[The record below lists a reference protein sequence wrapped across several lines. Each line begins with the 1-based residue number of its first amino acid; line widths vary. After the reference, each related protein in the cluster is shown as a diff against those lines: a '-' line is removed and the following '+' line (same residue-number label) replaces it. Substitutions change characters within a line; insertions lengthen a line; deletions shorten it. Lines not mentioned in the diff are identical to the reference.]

1 MECLPI
7 IECSCRVS
15 AGDEE
20 CDMFNEFVIS
30 EEDLQLPHSSQVIG
44 ETCVER
50 SLQTQS
56 QLSPSTIDT
65 LRYGLAAGLQDE
77 VNSSIPPLSPSVD
90 GSGSH
95 SPTSSF
101 TFAGM
106 KTPLVKAQ
114 HAQHG
119 P

>member
-1 MECLPI
+1 
-7 IECSCRVS
+7 
-15 AGDEE
+15 
-20 CDMFNEFVIS
+20 MFNEFVIS
-30 EEDLQLPHSSQVIG
+30 QEDLQLPRSSSTGMG

-50 SLQTQS
+50 NLKTQC

-65 LRYGLAAGLQDE
+65 LRYGSAAGSDRTFSTGVQDE

-90 GSGSH
+90 DSGSH

-106 KTPLVKAQ
+106 RPPLVK
-114 HAQHG
+114 
-119 P
+119 

>member
-1 MECLPI
+1 
-7 IECSCRVS
+7 
-15 AGDEE
+15 
-20 CDMFNEFVIS
+20 MFNEFVIS
-30 EEDLQLPHSSQVIG
+30 EEDLQLPHSSKVIG

-50 SLQTQS
+50 SLQTQI

-65 LRYGLAAGLQDE
+65 LRYGLAAGSDRTFSTDLGLQDE

-106 KTPLVKAQ
+106 KTPLAKAQ